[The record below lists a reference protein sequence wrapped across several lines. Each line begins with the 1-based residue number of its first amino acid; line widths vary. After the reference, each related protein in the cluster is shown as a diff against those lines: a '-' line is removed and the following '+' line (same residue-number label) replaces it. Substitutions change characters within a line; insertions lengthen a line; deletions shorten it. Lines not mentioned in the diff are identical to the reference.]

1 MFLPNKYTNT
11 YYNIINRSKSID
23 KPGYTELHHIIP
35 KSLGG
40 SDDSDNLVKLTAK
53 EHYIAH
59 RLLCKMTT
67 SADRGKM
74 SYAFHMMSLSNKN
87 QKRYAKKLTAAS
99 YKILKE
105 ELSIFISKSQKGVK
119 TGKQKASRKP
129 RGPMSEETKLKMSE
143 KRKQLWQSK
152 EYREKN
158 TRTGY
163 SHSEETKLK
172 MSEKRKGKPSTT
184 KGRKYTE
191 DQRIARSVLSA
202 KIMADPNVRLKISN
216 TKKSKLVL

>member
-99 YKILKE
+99 
-105 ELSIFISKSQKGVK
+105 
-119 TGKQKASRKP
+119 
-129 RGPMSEETKLKMSE
+129 
-143 KRKQLWQSK
+143 
-152 EYREKN
+152 
-158 TRTGY
+158 
-163 SHSEETKLK
+163 
-172 MSEKRKGKPSTT
+172 
-184 KGRKYTE
+184 
-191 DQRIARSVLSA
+191 
-202 KIMADPNVRLKISN
+202 
-216 TKKSKLVL
+216 